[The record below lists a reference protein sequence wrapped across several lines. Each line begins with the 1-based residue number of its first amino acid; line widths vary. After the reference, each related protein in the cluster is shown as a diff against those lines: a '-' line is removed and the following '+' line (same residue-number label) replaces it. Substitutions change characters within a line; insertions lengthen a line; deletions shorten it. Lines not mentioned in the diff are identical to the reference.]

1 VDVFSSART
10 VVTIL
15 LTSYMNFFL
24 AKLLVSGRETGRDGV
39 TFPSDAL
46 LSVWKADLSLE
57 VCRFGGDFCVA
68 PVRRREDAEG
78 NRNSGVK
85 VQIDDL
91 SVQRT
96 LLECLSKD
104 RKEDKKGSLAS
115 LGERRKGG
123 KKAS

>member
-1 VDVFSSART
+1 MDIDILSAART

-15 LTSYMNFFL
+15 LTSYMNVFL
-24 AKLLVSGRETGRDGV
+24 TKLLVSWREIGRDGV

-46 LSVWKADLSLE
+46 LSLWEVDLTLNM
-57 VCRFGGDFCVA
+57 CCFGFVDSGVA

-78 NRNSGVK
+78 NGDSGVK
-85 VQIDDL
+85 VQIADL

-96 LLECLSKD
+96 LLECLSKE

-115 LGERRKGG
+115 L
-123 KKAS
+123 